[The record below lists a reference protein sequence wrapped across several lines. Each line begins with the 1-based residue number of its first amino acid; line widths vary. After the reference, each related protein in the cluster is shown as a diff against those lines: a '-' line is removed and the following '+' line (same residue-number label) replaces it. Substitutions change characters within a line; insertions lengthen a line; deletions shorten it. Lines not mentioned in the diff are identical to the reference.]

1 MCSQAGGSPPP
12 EEAGG
17 PPIPWAPARPSGCPP
32 VRLPA
37 CPPVRL
43 WYLWIDQPRPGFL
56 NMAIDETLLR
66 LAEVDGSGFLRLY
79 AWAPACLS
87 FGRHEPALRRYS
99 RERIE
104 ARGIDVVRRPTGGRA
119 VWHDV
124 ELTYAAAAPAGA
136 FGGLGETHLAVHRAL
151 AEALSGLGL
160 PASLA
165 PAPARAA
172 PIDAGACFA
181 APAGGEVMV
190 GDRKVVGSAQVR
202 TRTAFLQHGSVL
214 LGGDQRIVAELS
226 AIPSAPGTGAALDEL
241 LGRPIAFEEMAERVA
256 NAARTWSGRWRHI
269 ARGDAIVERAAALAD
284 SYRSARWTWWR

>member
-1 MCSQAGGSPPP
+1 MC
-12 EEAGG
+12 
-17 PPIPWAPARPSGCPP
+17 R
-32 VRLPA
+32 RT
-37 CPPVRL
+37 PVRL
-43 WYLWIDQPRPGFL
+43 WYLWIDQPRAGFL

-66 LAEVDGSGFLRLY
+66 LAEVNGSGFLRLY
-79 AWAPACLS
+79 AWTPACLS
-87 FGRHEPALRRYS
+87 FGRHEPVLRRYS

-104 ARGIDVVRRPTGGRA
+104 GRRIDVVRRPTGGRA

-136 FGGLGETHLAVHRAL
+136 FGGLNETHLAVHRML

-165 PAPARAA
+165 PPAARAA

-202 TRTAFLQHGSVL
+202 TRTAFLQQGSVL

-226 AIPSAPGTGAALDEL
+226 AVSSSPGTGAALDEL

-256 NAARTWSGRWRHI
+256 SVARGWSGTWRHI
-269 ARGDAIVERAAALAD
+269 ARGDAIVEQAAAIAD
-284 SYRSARWTWWR
+284 SYRSERWTWWR